1 VLASRNVGVMAAR
14 HIGSTL
20 GLIAIVALCACSK
33 SNSNPNVVITPSPS
47 PGSVVAVPSSVVLS
61 ASGAGGH
68 PKSVAS
74 ITVTQHNAAG
84 YMYLNTPPSTCPG
97 TILNSSVKESV
108 DSWDSTTLVAT
119 LTFGPITAL
128 PTATT
133 QRCQFTIFPSS
144 GVTITVPV
152 TVNP

>member
-1 VLASRNVGVMAAR
+1 MAAR

-33 SNSNPNVVITPSPS
+33 SNGNPNVIVTPSPS
-47 PGSVVAVPSSVVLS
+47 PGTVVAVPSSVVLS

-68 PKSVAS
+68 PKSIAS

-84 YMYLNTPPSTCPG
+84 LLYLNTPPSTCPG
-97 TILNSSVKESV
+97 TILNSSIKQSV
-108 DSWDSTTLVAT
+108 DTYASTNLVAT

-133 QRCQFTIFPSS
+133 QKCQFTIFPST